1 MSHEHYF
8 RDVTHLKRLD
18 VYRVLDLFGVEC
30 SVAQHVI
37 KKAMAAGKRGHKSL
51 RKDWQDIADSANRR
65 LRMLDEDARIE
76 QQREVGRMLAE
87 GVRRVASGAVALAPQ
102 AHPSPV
108 GTPVDWPEDEE
119 RIDQIGRDGLVY
131 PATEEG
137 GA

>member
-8 RDVTHLKRLD
+8 RDVTHLERLD

-30 SVAQHVI
+30 PVAQHVI

-76 QQREVGRMLAE
+76 KRREAGRMLAE
-87 GVRRVASGAVALAPQ
+87 GVHRAASGAVALAL
-102 AHPSPV
+102 AHPAPV

-131 PATEEG
+131 PATEED